1 MEEHI
6 DYCNQNQTTYQNDI
20 DMINLINSK
29 EAVNSIDQLVENIYS
44 YPECHV
50 NKLLINL
57 QRNDDFGY
65 ISPRAYELDKLNLQ
79 DEIEDKHE
87 YYTYFGNHMSCLR
100 VYDKNSNMYLK
111 PPEFFQSI
119 YSLFKEI
126 LIKFNKD
133 DYDILYVKANIGLT
147 IVLAN
152 CVIRFM
158 SLNLY
163 SKLENLY
170 NILSKP
176 RTLELEDYDCF
187 ERIYQIYN
195 FIQYNFVC
203 IVSEKLTS
211 VKTFDGLCVRPIF
224 SECLDLIYD
233 SISNAREL
241 LHFNGF
247 LHNDLSL
254 DNTGFR
260 DSTGQFVVFDFEMA
274 SFNPLRCSVSN
285 DKIRGLEK

>member
-1 MEEHI
+1 MEEYR
-6 DYCNQNQTTYQNDI
+6 DYYNHVQTTYQNDI
-20 DMINLINSK
+20 DFINSINSK
-29 EAVNSIDQLVENIYS
+29 EAINSINQLVENIYS
-44 YPECHV
+44 YPEYHV

-65 ISPRAYELDKLNLQ
+65 ISPRAYELDKLNLKNET
-79 DEIEDKHE
+79 DDRHL
-87 YYTYFGNHMSCLR
+87 YYIYFGNHMSCLR

-111 PPEFFQSI
+111 PPEFFQSL
-119 YSLFKEI
+119 YSLFTDI
-126 LIKFNKD
+126 LIKFNKND
-133 DYDILYVKANIGLT
+133 SDVLYVKANIGLT
-147 IVLAN
+147 IVLTN

-158 SLNLY
+158 SLDSYL
-163 SKLENLY
+163 KLENLY
-170 NILSKP
+170 TILSKP
-176 RTLELEDYDCF
+176 RTLELKDYDCF

-211 VKTFDGLCVRPIF
+211 VKTFDGLSVRPIF